1 MESTH
6 AGQKYDGVDL
16 VFSPKERVGGR
27 PKSKH
32 LNEYIEATEVIYES
46 TTPTMTYEIDEEQVG
61 VLSSRFCEPLG
72 TVSSIGRSLPLSLS
86 LCSLLPKLHS

>member
-6 AGQKYDGVDL
+6 AGQKYDGVDF

-32 LNEYIEATEVIYES
+32 LNEYIEATEVIYE
-46 TTPTMTYEIDEEQVG
+46 IDEEQVG

-72 TVSSIGRSLPLSLS
+72 TLSSNGRSLPLSLFLFLS
-86 LCSLLPKLHS
+86 AHCY